1 MNGKIWL
8 IGGTS
13 ESVTIANIFT
23 TEKIPFVVS
32 VTTQT
37 AQFLYSVKVQIA
49 VGCLDQESMYYFC
62 QEQKIRGIIDASH
75 PYAVEVSRQAIA
87 VSIELNIPYLRYEK
101 RSPYCSSSS
110 YQFGNGNCFMA
121 TVGDNYLF
129 TTSI

>member
-1 MNGKIWL
+1 L

-62 QEQKIRGIIDASH
+62 QE
-75 PYAVEVSRQAIA
+75 
-87 VSIELNIPYLRYEK
+87 
-101 RSPYCSSSS
+101 
-110 YQFGNGNCFMA
+110 
-121 TVGDNYLF
+121 
-129 TTSI
+129 